1 MIDTKGAGSI
11 VRITWQARIGS
22 SSRAVK
28 DAGTESAFSSGRGGY
43 TLPERFS
50 AAFSLQYAQGTGEVC
65 QVERGFV
72 YLPIRYFEHLAEA
85 RIQRLVGS
93 HG

>member
-1 MIDTKGAGSI
+1 M
-11 VRITWQARIGS
+11 VRMTWQARIGS
-22 SSRAVK
+22 SSRAIK
-28 DAGTESAFSSGRGGY
+28 DADTESAFSSGRGGC

-50 AAFSLQYAQGTGEVC
+50 AAFSLQYAQGTGGVYH
-65 QVERGFV
+65 VERGFV

-85 RIQRLVGS
+85 RIQRSVGS